1 MIYLTIFI
9 AGVLFASVIQP
20 FILDIF
26 ETFFMWLKVRQAK
39 SGEQIQAVNFRVAQM
54 ENSSQGGMRQIG
66 FVVDDDDYEEE
77 EEDYQ
82 DDV

>member
-1 MIYLTIFI
+1 MTYLTIFI

-20 FILDIF
+20 LILDIF
-26 ETFFMWLKVRQAK
+26 ETISMWFKVRQAK
-39 SGEQIQAVNFRVAQM
+39 SGEQIQAVNFRVARM
-54 ENSSQGGMRQIG
+54 ENSSQGSMRQIG
-66 FVVDDDDYEEE
+66 FVVDDYEEE

>member
-1 MIYLTIFI
+1 MIYLAIFI

-20 FILDIF
+20 LILDIF
-26 ETFFMWLKVRQAK
+26 ETISMWFKVRQAK

-54 ENSSQGGMRQIG
+54 ENSSQGSMRQIG
-66 FVVDDDDYEEE
+66 FVVDDYEEE

>member
-1 MIYLTIFI
+1 MTYLAIFI

-20 FILDIF
+20 LILDIF
-26 ETFFMWLKVRQAK
+26 ETISIWFKIRQAK
-39 SGEQIQAVNFRVAQM
+39 CGEQIQTINFRVAQM
-54 ENSSQGGMRQIG
+54 ENSSQGSTRQIG
-66 FVVDDDDYEEE
+66 FVVDDYEEE

>member
-1 MIYLTIFI
+1 MTYLAIFI

-26 ETFFMWLKVRQAK
+26 ETISMWFKVRQAK
-39 SGEQIQAVNFRVAQM
+39 CGEQIQTINFHVAQM
-54 ENSSQGGMRQIG
+54 ENSSQSNMRQIG
-66 FVVDDDDYEEE
+66 FVVDDYEEE

>member
-20 FILDIF
+20 LILDIF
-26 ETFFMWLKVRQAK
+26 ETISLWFKVRQAK
-39 SGEQIQAVNFRVAQM
+39 SGEQIQTINFRVAQM
-54 ENSSQGGMRQIG
+54 ENSSQGNMRQIG
-66 FVVDDDDYEEE
+66 FVVDDYEEE

-82 DDV
+82 DDI